1 MDGATMPT
9 GAAAVNLAIAEFKYA
24 DNAYG
29 NSDKAKKQHPIS

>member
-1 MDGATMPT
+1 LDRPANRWTEQTMPT

-29 NSDKAKKQHPIS
+29 QLQ